1 LRARH
6 ASRGNSLRSL
16 PLDGANLGISRAPLS
31 CSKGGVEIASGTPM
45 ADHEQPS
52 GMEGAMK
59 YDLLLAGGDVLDPA
73 GGLRGLMD
81 IGIAGGKISAV
92 APSLPAADARRT
104 ISVKGRLV
112 TPGLVDIHAHIF
124 VNASDMAGHTDHFC
138 RASGVTTLCDAGS
151 TGSATFPG
159 LRQVIDREVRTRT
172 RAFVNLS
179 AIGIVGTSR
188 GGELSHF
195 PYADPEGCARTIS
208 ENPDLAIGVKLRY
221 GPGLVWEYSPE
232 PVKLARRTAD
242 MAGGVPM
249 MMHIT
254 DSPIPLPELLAHMK
268 PGDIVTHCYHG
279 RAHGIMGQEKQL
291 ILKEVVEAQRHGIIF
306 DCAHGRNHF
315 SFPMIEKA
323 LDQGFLP
330 DTIST
335 DLTFT
340 SATQGPVFDL
350 PTTMSKLLHF
360 GLPLEEVV
368 KRASATPAKI
378 LGYEGTV
385 GTLKPGANADI
396 AVFELRDGNFPLR
409 DSDGNTINAKRRLF
423 AQLTIKDGRVWYERP
438 DE

>member
-1 LRARH
+1 
-6 ASRGNSLRSL
+6 
-16 PLDGANLGISRAPLS
+16 
-31 CSKGGVEIASGTPM
+31 
-45 ADHEQPS
+45 
-52 GMEGAMK
+52 MEGAMK
-59 YDLLLAGGDVLDPA
+59 YALLLAGGDVLDRA

-104 ISVKGRLV
+104 ISINGRLV

-124 VNASDMAGHTDHFC
+124 VNASDMAGHTDQFC

-242 MAGGVPM
+242 MAGGAPM

-279 RAHGIMGQEKQL
+279 RAPGIMGQEKQL
-291 ILKEVVEAQRHGIIF
+291 ILKEVVEAQRYGIIF
-306 DCAHGRNHF
+306 DCAHGRSHF
-315 SFPMIEKA
+315 SFPLIEKA
-323 LDQGFLP
+323 LDQDFLP

-335 DLTFT
+335 DLTVT
-340 SATQGPVFDL
+340 SATRGPVWDL
-350 PTTMSKLLHF
+350 TTTMSKLLHF
-360 GLPLEEVV
+360 GMKLDDIVE
-368 KRASATPAKI
+368 RATAAPARI
-378 LGYEGTV
+378 LGYDGTV

-396 AVFELRDGNFPLR
+396 ALIERRNANVELT
-409 DSDGNTINAKRRLF
+409 DSDGNNVTAKERLINRM
-423 AQLTIKDGRVWYERP
+423 TIKDGRVWYERP
-438 DE
+438 QE

>member
-1 LRARH
+1 MGLPAARRRQTM
-6 ASRGNSLRSL
+6 AESDRRK
-16 PLDGANLGISRAPLS
+16 GA
-31 CSKGGVEIASGTPM
+31 
-45 ADHEQPS
+45 
-52 GMEGAMK
+52 AMK
-59 YDLLLAGGDVLDPA
+59 YDLLLTGGEVLDPA
-73 GGLRGLMD
+73 AGLRGVMD
-81 IGIAGGKISAV
+81 IGIAGGKIVAV
-92 APSLPAADARRT
+92 APSLPATEARRA
-104 ISVKGRLV
+104 IGAKGRLV

-124 VNASDMAGHTDHFC
+124 VNAHDMAGDTDRFC

-151 TGSATFPG
+151 TGSATFAG

-179 AIGIVGTSR
+179 AIGIVGTAR

-221 GPGLVWEYSPE
+221 GPGLVWEYSAE
-232 PVKLARRTAD
+232 PVKLARKTAD

-291 ILKEVVEAQRHGIIF
+291 ILKEVVESQRHGIIF
-306 DCAHGRNHF
+306 DCAHGRSHF
-315 SFPMIEKA
+315 SFPLIEKA

-335 DLTFT
+335 DLTFA
-340 SATQGPVFDL
+340 SATHGPVFDL

-360 GLPLEEVV
+360 GMSLDDVV
-368 KRASATPAKI
+368 MRSTAAPAKI
-378 LGYEGTV
+378 LGYQGTV
-385 GTLKPGANADI
+385 GTLAPGASADI

-409 DSDGNTINAKRRLF
+409 DSDGNTVTAKRRLI
-423 AQLTIKDGRVWYERP
+423 AQLTIKDGRVWYERHG
-438 DE
+438 E

>member
-1 LRARH
+1 
-6 ASRGNSLRSL
+6 
-16 PLDGANLGISRAPLS
+16 
-31 CSKGGVEIASGTPM
+31 
-45 ADHEQPS
+45 
-52 GMEGAMK
+52 MK
-59 YDLLLAGGDVLDPA
+59 YDLLLSGGEVLDPGA
-73 GGLRGLMD
+73 GLRGVMD
-81 IGIAGGKISAV
+81 IGIAGGKIVAV
-92 APSLPAADARRT
+92 APSLPASEARRT
-104 ISVKGRLV
+104 ISAKGRLV

-124 VNASDMAGHTDHFC
+124 VNAHDMAGDTDRFC

-151 TGSATFPG
+151 AGSATFAG

-179 AIGIVGTSR
+179 AIGIIGTSR

-221 GPGLVWEYSPE
+221 GPGLVWEYTAE
-232 PVKLARRTAD
+232 PVKLARKTAD

-291 ILKEVVEAQRHGIIF
+291 VLKEVVEAQRHGIIF

-340 SATQGPVFDL
+340 SATQGPVWDL

-360 GLPLEEVV
+360 GMSLDDLVM
-368 KRASATPAKI
+368 RSTAAPAKI

-385 GTLKPGANADI
+385 GTLDARRQRRHRRIRTARRQFPI
-396 AVFELRDGNFPLR
+396 ARQ
-409 DSDGNTINAKRRLF
+409 RRQHRHRQ
-423 AQLTIKDGRVWYERP
+423 APPDRPNDDQGRARVVRATDRITHASSRAGRGSCPPWPE
-438 DE
+438 E